1 MTETR
6 SETSP
11 VGPIPVG
18 MAIGQAVGRAESVMR
33 RQLAGVCAGIGANV
47 ETYLALQRLA
57 LLGDEA
63 GREIYA
69 RDLSES
75 LALDLWSA
83 GELVN
88 GLAADG
94 LVTET
99 GETIRLATAGA
110 DLRTRIVGLIR
121 NLTGPL
127 YAQLDPADIETTVRT
142 LQRLT
147 TLVLES
153 AAAPPAAEEGR

>member
-6 SETSP
+6 TESRP
-11 VGPIPVG
+11 PIPVG
-18 MAIGQAVGRAESVMR
+18 MAIGQAVGRAQSVMS
-33 RQLAGVCAGIGANV
+33 RQLAGVCAEIGTTV

-63 GREIYA
+63 GREVYA

-83 GELVN
+83 GELAS
-88 GLAADG
+88 GLVADG
-94 LVTET
+94 LVTLT
-99 GETIRLATAGA
+99 DGTIRLAAAGA
-110 DLRTRIVGLIR
+110 ELRTRVAGTIGNI
-121 NLTGPL
+121 TAPL
-127 YAQLDPADIETTVRT
+127 YAQLDAADIETTVRT

-147 TLVLES
+147 ALVMES
-153 AAAPPAAEEGR
+153 RTAPAATAGGR

>member
-6 SETSP
+6 TESRP
-11 VGPIPVG
+11 PIPVG
-18 MAIGQAVGRAESVMR
+18 MAIGQAVGRAQSVMS
-33 RQLAGVCAGIGANV
+33 RQLAGVCAEIGTTV

-63 GREIYA
+63 GREVYA

-83 GELVN
+83 GELAS
-88 GLAADG
+88 GLVADG
-94 LVTET
+94 LVTLT
-99 GETIRLATAGA
+99 DGTIRLAAAGA
-110 DLRTRIVGLIR
+110 ELRTRVAGTIGNI
-121 NLTGPL
+121 TAPL
-127 YAQLDPADIETTVRT
+127 YAQLDAADIETTVRT

-147 TLVLES
+147 ALVMETRT
-153 AAAPPAAEEGR
+153 APAATAGGR

>member
-6 SETSP
+6 TESRP
-11 VGPIPVG
+11 PIPVG
-18 MAIGQAVGRAESVMR
+18 MAIGQAVGRAQSVMS
-33 RQLAGVCAGIGANV
+33 RQLAGVCAEIGTTV

-63 GREIYA
+63 GREVYA

-83 GELVN
+83 GELAS
-88 GLAADG
+88 GLVADG
-94 LVTET
+94 LVTLT
-99 GETIRLATAGA
+99 DGTIRLAAAGA
-110 DLRTRIVGLIR
+110 ELRTRVAGTIGNI
-121 NLTGPL
+121 TAPL
-127 YAQLDPADIETTVRT
+127 YAQLDAADIETTVRT

-147 TLVLES
+147 ALVMES
-153 AAAPPAAEEGR
+153 RTAPAATAGGH